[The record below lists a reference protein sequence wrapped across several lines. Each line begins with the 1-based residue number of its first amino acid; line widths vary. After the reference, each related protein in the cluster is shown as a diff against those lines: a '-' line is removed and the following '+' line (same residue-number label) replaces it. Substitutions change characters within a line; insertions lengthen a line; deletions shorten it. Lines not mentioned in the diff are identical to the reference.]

1 MHKILTTMAQDN
13 NTYVAAIDLGTT
25 KVVTLIGKRTTNG
38 RLQIVGFSS
47 TDSTGIKKGMIQNIE
62 ETVKAVEKTVREAE
76 SQAGVKIKSAFV
88 GIAGQHI
95 YSIKNYGYITLGSE
109 ETEIKKSHIKRLIE
123 DMYNIPVDTGDSILH
138 VLPLD
143 FSIDN
148 VKIEDDKPIGML
160 GRRLGANF
168 HIVIGK
174 TSSAK
179 HIEKCVDRAG
189 VKVSELILEPLA
201 SSKAVLTDE
210 EREAG
215 VALID
220 IGGGTTDLAVYYNGI
235 VRHTAVIPIGGSIIT
250 QDIKEGCQILQKHAE
265 MLKLHHGYALM
276 SMAPDNKIITV
287 PGIGGR
293 EPKEISMRSLA
304 GIIQARMEEI
314 LEYAMYEI
322 QMSGFAN
329 KLTAGV
335 VITGGGALL
344 KHIVSLIKFKWGYDV
359 RIGYPSE
366 MLCSESLES
375 YNYPQ
380 YSTVI
385 GLGLMGLEYI
395 DAGEASPCTTT
406 EIKIEENKTEEF
418 VEVQAKESKQI
429 NKRTLGMK
437 ITDVLSKLFAED
449 DIN

>member
-1 MHKILTTMAQDN
+1 MAQDN

-25 KVVTLIGKRTTNG
+25 KVVTLLGKRTAND
-38 RLQIVGFSS
+38 RLQIVGLSS
-47 TDSTGIKKGMIQNIE
+47 TESTGIKKGMIQNIE
-62 ETVKAVEKTVREAE
+62 ETVKAVEKTVREVE
-76 SQAGVKIKSAFV
+76 SQAGVKIRSAFV

-95 YSIKNYGYITLGSE
+95 YSIKNYGYITLGPE
-109 ETEIKKSHIKRLIE
+109 ETEIKKNHIKRLIE
-123 DMYNIPVDTGDSILH
+123 DMYNIPVETGDSILH

-148 VKIEDDKPIGML
+148 VKLEDDKPIGML

-179 HIEKCVDRAG
+179 HIERCVERVG
-189 VKVSELILEPLA
+189 VKVTELILEPLA

-235 VRHTAVIPIGGSIIT
+235 VRHTAVIPFGGNIIT

-265 MLKLHHGYALM
+265 MLKCQHGYALM
-276 SMAPDNKIITV
+276 TMAPDNKIITV
-287 PGIGGR
+287 PGISGR

-304 GIIQARMEEI
+304 GIIEARMEEI
-314 LEYAMYEI
+314 LEYALYEI
-322 QMSGFAN
+322 QVSGFAN
-329 KLTAGV
+329 KLSAGV

-344 KHIVSLIKFKWGYDV
+344 KHTVSLIKFKWGYDV

-366 MLCSESLES
+366 MLCSESLEQ

-385 GLGLMGLEYI
+385 GLALMGLEHI
-395 DAGEASPCTTT
+395 SSGEASSCTVTLVKG
-406 EIKIEENKTEEF
+406 EGDEAEQPNSS
-418 VEVQAKESKQI
+418 QHKEPKQSG
-429 NKRTLGMK
+429 KRSFGMK
-437 ITDVLSKLFAED
+437 LNDVLSKFFTED
-449 DIN
+449 DIS

>member
-1 MHKILTTMAQDN
+1 MAQDN
-13 NTYVAAIDLGTT
+13 DTYVAAIDLGTT
-25 KVVTLIGKRTTNG
+25 KVVTLLGKRTANG
-38 RLQIVGFSS
+38 RLQIVGFS
-47 TDSTGIKKGMIQNIE
+47 TAESTGIKKGMIQNIE
-62 ETVKAVEKTVREAE
+62 ETVKAVEKTVREVE
-76 SQAGVKIKSAFV
+76 SQAGLKIRSAFV

-95 YSIKNYGYITLGSE
+95 HSIKNFGYITLGSE

-148 VKIEDDKPIGML
+148 IKLEDDNPIGML

-179 HIEKCVDRAG
+179 HIERCVDRAG

-235 VRHTAVIPIGGSIIT
+235 VRHTAVIPFGGNIIT

-265 MLKLHHGYALM
+265 LLKCHHGYALM

-287 PGIGGR
+287 PGISGR

-314 LEYAMYEI
+314 LDYALFEI
-322 QMSGFAN
+322 QSSDFAN
-329 KLTAGV
+329 KLSAGV

-344 KHIVSLIKFKWGYDV
+344 KNVVSLIKFKWGYDV

-366 MLCSESLES
+366 MLCSESLEK

-380 YSTVI
+380 FSTVI
-385 GLGLMGLEYI
+385 GLGLMGLEHI
-395 DAGEASPCTTT
+395 DAGEATSCTVAVA
-406 EIKIEENKTEEF
+406 NKEGNVSEEF
-418 VEVQAKESKQI
+418 VETQEKEAKQPSKR
-429 NKRTLGMK
+429 KLGMK
-437 ITDVLSKLFAED
+437 FADVLSKLFAED

>member
-1 MHKILTTMAQDN
+1 MTQDS

-25 KVVTLIGKRTTNG
+25 KVVTLLGKRTSTG
-38 RLQIVGFSS
+38 RLQVVGFS
-47 TDSTGIKKGMIQNIE
+47 TTESTGIKKGMIQNIE
-62 ETVKAVEKTVREAE
+62 ETVNSIEKTVRDVE
-76 SQAGVKIKSAFV
+76 SQAGVKIRTAYV

-95 YSIKNYGYITLGSE
+95 YSIKNYGYITLGAE
-109 ETEIKKSHIKRLIE
+109 ETEIKRKDIKRLIE
-123 DMYNIPVDTGDSILH
+123 DMYNIPVESGDSILH

-148 VKIEDDKPIGML
+148 VTLEDDNPVGML

-179 HIEKCVDRAG
+179 HIEKCVNRVG
-189 VKVSELILEPLA
+189 VDVAELILEPLA

-235 VRHTAVIPIGGSIIT
+235 VRHTAVIPFGGNIIT

-265 MLKLHHGYALM
+265 ILKCQHGYALM

-287 PGIGGR
+287 PGISGR

-314 LEYAMYEI
+314 LDFAHYEI
-322 QMSGFAN
+322 QASGFAP
-329 KLTAGV
+329 KLSAGV

-344 KHIVSLIKFKWGYDV
+344 KHLVPLIKFKWGYDV

-366 MLCSESLES
+366 MLCSESLER
-375 YNYPQ
+375 YNFPQ
-380 YSTVI
+380 LSTVI
-385 GLGLMGLEYI
+385 GLALMGLERI
-395 DAGEASPCTTT
+395 NSGEAGSCAGNAAKPAEEKPAANSEPEKKTT
-406 EIKIEENKTEEF
+406 E
-418 VEVQAKESKQI
+418 
-429 NKRTLGMK
+429 KRSFGMR
-437 ITDVLSKLFAED
+437 ISGVLSNLFAD
-449 DIN
+449 DDLEM